1 MSIQLTKQPLLRYS
15 LLSLLLFSVSSTMAC
30 AEEARGLPI
39 TDMYSEIDTRFRL
52 AIKADAESCENLAC
66 EQNHAFDRRIRALG
80 LELTQA
86 AQLAYPQRQ
95 SRLGSMEFSVV
106 EKRDA
111 GIASNS
117 KGRIMVF
124 RGLQD
129 MQLSDDAL
137 AFIMAREIGHV
148 LAGHHRTNTSTKL
161 MISAL
166 ASVLFPAAAVI
177 TASSTAAQAGTATSL
192 ITSAA
197 STATSVI
204 GGEVAVSSMKPAQR
218 SESVDI
224 ALQILQHGEWDVRSA
239 CSVLQH
245 DAPPQ
250 NGWWRDVEHSREQLE
265 LHIALQ
271 EASVVPLTPEYPENL
286 QDVTEAL
293 AIRSID

>member
-1 MSIQLTKQPLLRYS
+1 MVY
-15 LLSLLLFSVSSTMAC
+15 
-30 AEEARGLPI
+30 AEEARVLPV
-39 TDMYSEIDTRFRL
+39 TDLYSEIDTHFRL
-52 AIKADAESCENLAC
+52 AIKPDAASCENLTC
-66 EQNHAFDRRIRALG
+66 EQNHVFDQRIQSLG
-80 LELTQA
+80 LALIQTA
-86 AQLAYPQRQ
+86 MLVYPQQQ
-95 SRLGSMEFSVV
+95 SRLGRMEFGVV

-148 LAGHHRTNTSTKL
+148 LAGHHRTNISTKL

-166 ASVLFPAAAVI
+166 ASVLFPAVAVVA
-177 TASSTAAQAGTATSL
+177 ASSTAAQASTATTL

-204 GGEVAVSSMKPAQR
+204 GGEVAVSSMKPVQLN
-218 SESVDI
+218 ESVDI
-224 ALQILQHGEWDVRSA
+224 AFQIMQQGEWDIRSA
-239 CSVLQH
+239 CSVLHH

-250 NGWWRDVEHSREQLE
+250 NDWWRDLERSRDQLE
-265 LHIALQ
+265 LQMALQ
-271 EASVVPLTPEYPENL
+271 DASIMPLAEEYSESL
-286 QDVTEAL
+286 QEVTDAL
-293 AIRSID
+293 AIRSTD